1 MQDDGSYACA
11 TIVNSLHKKFR
22 DLFVF
27 NTQKLF
33 NPKYCPRDK
42 EVHKTMVEK
51 LIIKFGLTAVESDP
65 RRAELLEFVKNLR
78 HVCDTNRC
86 VRHGGFVG
94 ASMSGMSIGHFS

>member
-51 LIIKFGLTAVESDP
+51 LIIKFGLTAVESD
-65 RRAELLEFVKNLR
+65 
-78 HVCDTNRC
+78 
-86 VRHGGFVG
+86 
-94 ASMSGMSIGHFS
+94 AS